1 MPNDN
6 VLTIDRIESLAR
18 AHLYVGDDEVVF
30 GTENF
35 ARAIEREVLAAHPGQ
50 PEQKDAHGWLR
61 SGGLLYRLTDERHPQ
76 NRDEINVTMADGSRE
91 ISGREAR
98 AQQLL
103 ALLTGQPE
111 PRAEVMDDWIK
122 VDIQRPT
129 EAGIE
134 PDDDVIAWNN
144 DPGFP
149 TIVEASFVSPG
160 FPEYTHWK
168 KKPHGPIDAASAEG
182 SARDER

>member
-6 VLTIDRIESLAR
+6 VLTDRRVADAVNTLRDIAIRFHDTQQLRERIA
-18 AHLYVGDDEVVF
+18 EVIV
-30 GTENF
+30 TL
-35 ARAIEREVLAAHPGQ
+35 LAAHP
-50 PEQKDAHGWLR
+50 
-61 SGGLLYRLTDERHPQ
+61 
-76 NRDEINVTMADGSRE
+76 
-91 ISGREAR
+91 
-98 AQQLL
+98 
-103 ALLTGQPE
+103 GQPE

-182 SARDER
+182 SAHDER